1 MAVRAVGYFREGAGG
16 KESCAPLADQNRRFL
31 EFCRAHSYEVAATFL
46 DGASAG
52 GERPGFRQLL
62 EYLRRRSE
70 GLVVVVDQLACL
82 GRDPREVAR
91 SYFQIAGLGATVV
104 CMAGEGE
111 DPTAALLAHWNARDD
126 RTRLGE
132 RVRTAMRRKA
142 VKGEVLGRPPY
153 GYRAGLRHRLEVVP
167 EEAAVVRYIFRMY
180 TQEGLGIRLIARR
193 LNEEG
198 YRTRRGG
205 NWSMVTI
212 RDILRNRV
220 YLGTYSRFGVRVPG
234 SHQALIAPDD
244 FRKAQDRMAAR
255 RTAGGP
261 RTVSPFLLSGLL
273 YCGACGHRMIG
284 VTRRQTWTRRS
295 DGGTGSAEYRYYQ
308 CGSRTNQSVCAYH
321 TRRVEQLDEEVR
333 LATIAALER
342 AVTGEGAE
350 EDRGQELESPTRLRG
365 QLRNIDRELDRLLE
379 QAAAGRVSRERLQ
392 AVSIELAQRRLALE
406 EQLEVAETRSRVRQA
421 RAERLQR
428 RQEALVQL
436 RVCWEELAFDERQA
450 VLRETLAR
458 VLVYDDRVEPVLR
471 D

>member
-1 MAVRAVGYFREGAGG
+1 MAVRAVGYFREGGG
-16 KESCAPLADQNRRFL
+16 DRGECASLADQNRRFL
-31 EFCRAHSYEVAATFL
+31 EFCRAHAYEVAATFL
-46 DGASAG
+46 DGVGAG
-52 GERPGFRQLL
+52 GERPGFRQLI
-62 EYLRRRSE
+62 EYLRRRPE
-70 GLVVVVDQLACL
+70 GVVVVVDRLACL

-91 SYFQIAGLGATVV
+91 RYFQIAGLGATVV

-111 DPTAALLAHWNARDD
+111 DPTAALLAHWN
-126 RTRLGE
+126 TRAERERLSE
-132 RVRTAMRRKA
+132 RVRSAMRRKA

-261 RTVSPFLLSGLL
+261 RTVAAFLLSGLL

-295 DGGTGSAEYRYYQ
+295 DGGTGSAQYRYYQ

-321 TRRVEQLDEEVR
+321 TRRVEQLDEAVR
-333 LATIAALER
+333 QATIAALER
-342 AVTGEGAE
+342 AVAGEQAE

-365 QLRNIDRELDRLLE
+365 QLRNIDRELDRLME
-379 QAAAGRVSRERLQ
+379 QAATGRISRERLQ
-392 AVSIELAQRRLALE
+392 AVSVELAQRRLALE
-406 EQLEVAETRSRVRQA
+406 EQLEAAEARGRARQA

-428 RQEALVQL
+428 RQDALHQL
-436 RVCWEELAFDERQA
+436 RACWEELAFDERQA

-458 VLVYDDRVEPVLR
+458 VVVYDDRVEPVLR
-471 D
+471 E